1 MNLIHGKNYVET
13 LLLTLTQFEMMN
25 PKLDVREYIVKRLE
39 EEVVA
44 LSRAIP
50 YIKNIYRD
58 FVKEIL
64 EKEFRD
70 IPLPDLTQSDY
81 LYDIVLDWMKRNA
94 RYILREAYFVMYPTQ
109 REERLREQAIRIVR
123 TALMAT
129 LYKCGIVSFR

>member
-94 RYILREAYFVMYPTQ
+94 QYILREAYFVMYPTQ